1 MQTLESMTSGCFYMI
16 DYRTCRLIYTSG
28 YIPFMESDFGK
39 SGHTISTED
48 IERAIDNDERMK
60 LVRAHCAKNQF
71 LASIPVENRMDMV
84 FHTDL
89 RLRSRDRVEQT
100 LHLKCIPQ
108 AFTKNGLPWL
118 EIYTVTFSP
127 NRNTGMLMMTDKKLH
142 ANYLYDSRT
151 GTWNKLRNHNL
162 SMMEWRILS
171 LSSQG
176 KSELEISTLLFH
188 SVSSIKKT
196 KKSIF
201 GKLGVKNT
209 IEALQMAQNLSI
221 I

>member
-1 MQTLESMTSGCFYMI
+1 
-16 DYRTCRLIYTSG
+16 
-28 YIPFMESDFGK
+28 
-39 SGHTISTED
+39 
-48 IERAIDNDERMK
+48 
-60 LVRAHCAKNQF
+60 
-71 LASIPVENRMDMV
+71 
-84 FHTDL
+84 
-89 RLRSRDRVEQT
+89 
-100 LHLKCIPQ
+100 
-108 AFTKNGLPWL
+108 
-118 EIYTVTFSP
+118 
-127 NRNTGMLMMTDKKLH
+127 MTDKKLH